1 MKDVLTVRLDAATR
15 ARLDA
20 LAEATDRTRSY
31 LVSEAIGEYLTTNS
45 WQVPAIQEGVRQ
57 ADAGQVAPHDAV
69 RRKWAKKKTR

>member
-15 ARLDA
+15 ERLDA

-31 LVSEAIGEYLTTNS
+31 LVSEAISEYLLANG

-57 ADAGQVAPHDAV
+57 ADAGKVAPHDKV
-69 RRKWAKKKTR
+69 RRKWERKRAR